1 MTEIQNPKHAQNIG
15 NEHINLIDIKQ
26 QTSTFGSLDIGICN
40 LFVIWCLCIGFLHK
54 IQRNNN

>member
-40 LFVIWCLCIGFLHK
+40 LFVIWCLCIGIL
-54 IQRNNN
+54 R